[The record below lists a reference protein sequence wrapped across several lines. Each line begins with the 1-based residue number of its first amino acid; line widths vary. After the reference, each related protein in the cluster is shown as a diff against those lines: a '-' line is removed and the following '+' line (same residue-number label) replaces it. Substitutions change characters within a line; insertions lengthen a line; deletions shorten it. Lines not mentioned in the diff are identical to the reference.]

1 MSSINTNYE
10 AHSADLSQNTS
21 YSQEP
26 DNSQDAY
33 MPEQLVKAL
42 SNPLFPALDSQLRAG
57 RHISSDDMD
66 NYAFLS
72 DFDGDLGA
80 FYQRYNAELVRAPEG
95 FFYLRPRSTSF
106 IGRSVLSELDML
118 VGKILCFLYLSPER
132 LAHEGI
138 FTNQE
143 LYEELL
149 NLADE
154 KKLMRLV
161 TNRATGSDLD
171 KEKLF
176 EKVRTSLRRLRRIGM
191 VLPVGDDEKF
201 RISEAAFRFGADVR
215 VGDDV
220 REAQLRLIRD
230 GEAVLD
236 PNKVNDT
243 EDKKDA
249 SDEQSEDFS
258 EQEQTE
264 EQKAGDL

>member
-1 MSSINTNYE
+1 
-10 AHSADLSQNTS
+10 
-21 YSQEP
+21 
-26 DNSQDAY
+26 
-33 MPEQLVKAL
+33 
-42 SNPLFPALDSQLRAG
+42 
-57 RHISSDDMD
+57 
-66 NYAFLS
+66 
-72 DFDGDLGA
+72 
-80 FYQRYNAELVRAPEG
+80 
-95 FFYLRPRSTSF
+95 
-106 IGRSVLSELDML
+106 ML
-118 VGKILCFLYLSPER
+118 LYLSPER

-143 LYEELL
+143 LYEELI

-201 RISEAAFRFGADVR
+201 RISEAVFRFGADVR

-236 PNKVNDT
+236 PEAVDPNKANDT
-243 EDKKDA
+243 QDKQDA
-249 SDEQSEDFS
+249 SDEQSEDLA
-258 EQEQTE
+258 EQEEQ